1 MHTLEQVEEISAHCS
16 MRSTQAKKL
25 EWELVASVCNMH
37 LANSEESSTWKAR
50 VVGLRSPWIYLDL
63 EDDGSFEGRMHISQL
78 GGKDRL
84 MVDLFGLKVEREDG
98 SSVLELG
105 QRFECRLRGLDIW
118 SGTLD
123 LAPI

>member
-1 MHTLEQVEEISAHCS
+1 
-16 MRSTQAKKL
+16 
-25 EWELVASVCNMH
+25 MH

-78 GGKDRL
+78 GGKERL